1 MSMPATDFYERLAA
15 EVFGA
20 SNARLM
26 RRTAKR
32 AAFGHLYGINAPVAL
47 GAALERIMS
56 EEIQTKINE
65 AESQL
70 REAANAYYNG
80 EPLMPDGD
88 YDKLV
93 AAHWEAR
100 RKYPTL
106 FPSSTILD
114 RVGSPADPES
124 GFAKVKHAT
133 PMLSLDNVFEDENDQ
148 CEALNEW
155 LAEVER
161 KCGPDTK
168 IVIEPKVDGLSLS
181 VRWVNGK
188 PVAVTRGDGTEGDDV
203 SANVAHMFPSACR
216 RLALEKIEL
225 RGEIAMTFDTFERL
239 NAELAAKGEKL
250 YANPRNAAAGALRL
264 HDPEE
269 SKRRGLIFIPHGFLA
284 AGVTSHSEALDQVYE
299 AGIGQFIASFSMLAS
314 GRVGS
319 VADERAMVA
328 EGLNYPID
336 GLVFKIDDY
345 RKRELMGS
353 TSRAPR
359 WAIALKFQQEKA
371 TTTVRAIT
379 VQVGRSGVLTPV
391 AELEPV
397 WIDGSTVSRATLH
410 NEDQIHRLQLNVGDT
425 VEVRKAAAIIPEIV
439 RSITGETCVDRTPFS
454 LIEHID
460 GKCPSCG
467 GNDIQ
472 KQQVA
477 GEDGSRYQCM
487 NPGCPAQLAA
497 RIEHF
502 ASRKCLDIEM
512 IGGEAAD
519 ALARLLG
526 LLEISGQVKASPLS
540 LFELSKEGFSNLNWV
555 TESGTTMTLGD
566 KRAEKVMA
574 ALERAKSLP
583 LHRWLFALGIP
594 TVGENTSKEVSR
606 LCEEVNQLRYAC
618 QPAIDVRNPTPGVIW
633 QIANGADKTKG
644 DLAQYNISSHLG
656 PVSCAALVGFVTSE
670 EGAAVLWLLSEWG
683 IKSENYDPIPAASD
697 DKPLFGKS
705 FVITG
710 TLSVGRDEMK
720 ALIEARGGKVSGS
733 VSKKTD
739 YLVAGEDCGS
749 KLDKARAA
757 GVKILTESE
766 IRGML

>member
-1 MSMPATDFYERLAA
+1 MDFYERFAA
-15 EVFGA
+15 AAFGT

-47 GAALERIMS
+47 GTAIERIMT
-56 EEIQTKINE
+56 EEMQTKINE

-80 EPLMPDGD
+80 EPIMSDAE

-114 RVGSPADPES
+114 RVGSPTDPES

-225 RGEIAMTFDTFERL
+225 RGEIAMTFETFERL

-269 SKRRGLIFIPHGFLA
+269 SRRRGLIFIPHGFLA
-284 AGVTSHSEALDQVYE
+284 AGVTSHSEALDQVYD

-314 GRVGS
+314 GRVDS
-319 VADERAMVA
+319 VAHEKQMVA
-328 EGLNYPID
+328 ENLNYPID

-439 RSITGETCVDRTPFS
+439 RSLTGETCVDRTPFS
-454 LIEHID
+454 LIEHIG

-467 GNDIQ
+467 STDIQ

-487 NPGCPAQLAA
+487 HPGCPAQLAA

-502 ASRKCLDIEM
+502 ASRKCLDIEG
-512 IGGEAAD
+512 IGAEMAGAIAEAMS
-519 ALARLLG
+519 LMNCN
-526 LLEISGQVKASPLS
+526 SPIDLMNWTVNDLMS
-540 LFELSKEGFSNLNWV
+540 MTWV
-555 TESGTTMTLGD
+555 TDSGGNMTFGES
-566 KRAEKVMA
+566 RAKKAFA

-606 LCEEVNQLRYAC
+606 LCEEPNQLNCAC
-618 QPAIDVRNPTPGVIW
+618 RPTLGVIW
-633 QIANGADKTKG
+633 QIANGEDKTKG

-670 EGAAVLWLLSEWG
+670 EGSGVIGLMSEWG
-683 IKSENYDPIPAASD
+683 IKSDNYDPIPAASD

-710 TLSVGRDEMK
+710 TLSVSRDEMK

-749 KLDKARAA
+749 KLEKARAA

-766 IRGML
+766 IREML